1 MGVLIPKGVSAL
13 GTSPRFPRNSQ
24 LAGTD
29 EAAAQAVG
37 SAPAL
42 MTAKRLTEDEAI
54 SLMSVAVDFGVTQ
67 VADGNWGIHAILK
80 KALFSG
86 EAG

>member
-1 MGVLIPKGVSAL
+1 
-13 GTSPRFPRNSQ
+13 
-24 LAGTD
+24 
-29 EAAAQAVG
+29 
-37 SAPAL
+37 
-42 MTAKRLTEDEAI
+42 
-54 SLMSVAVDFGVTQ
+54 VTQ